1 MKNLH
6 LANAKIIK
14 VKIVKNKTKKD
25 KQVGFELTLPRG
37 MPVLLSV
44 AYILGCQYWLLLT
57 KFNKPRSQ
65 GFNCIQLIIYY
76 QMFCIFCYY
85 KERAIAG
92 SIHGTRV

>member
-44 AYILGCQYWLLLT
+44 AYILGCQY
-57 KFNKPRSQ
+57 
-65 GFNCIQLIIYY
+65 
-76 QMFCIFCYY
+76 
-85 KERAIAG
+85 
-92 SIHGTRV
+92 